1 MATKLVSVFIDE
13 NQITVKKLDP
23 NDSLNVVRKKL
34 ADRISNSNLF
44 RLDGGDKIKYK
55 FLMSLNSNL
64 KIF

>member
-23 NDSLNVVRKKL
+23 NDSLDVVRKKL

-44 RLDGGDKIKYK
+44 RLDGGYKIKYK

>member
-23 NDSLNVVRKKL
+23 NDSLDVVRKKL

-44 RLDGGDKIKYK
+44 N
-55 FLMSLNSNL
+55 F
-64 KIF
+64 

>member
-23 NDSLNVVRKKL
+23 NDSLDVV
-34 ADRISNSNLF
+34 RISNSNLF

>member
-23 NDSLNVVRKKL
+23 NDSLDVVRKKL

-44 RLDGGDKIKYK
+44 RLDVGDKIKYK

>member
-23 NDSLNVVRKKL
+23 NDSLDVVRKKL
-34 ADRISNSNLF
+34 ADRIFNSNLF